1 MADKGTKR
9 IKIFIASSEELGDV
23 RSEVSVMFE
32 QLNRVFSR
40 RNYSI
45 EAVKWED
52 LPGYNSGERKQEEY
66 NREIRDC
73 DMCVVVFWQRFGE
86 YTAEEYNVAEGE
98 LRSKRRLKA
107 IELFFKRSEVETIS
121 EAMKQFRA
129 EQAAKYP
136 IYFANISEFKYRLFL
151 DIEHLLN
158 EHVSVVEDSM
168 IKVDGEVIAP
178 LSQLSFAANNEEFKR
193 LSDEIKELDDDIEF
207 LEDRIAHEPDNKSA
221 KERCNSKK
229 RRRAEL
235 RERLAEHEKLLYAAA
250 VRISS
255 LARENLSKDMRHA
268 FELFEQGRAI
278 EADQLLDSIDRQ
290 QREVVLPSLK
300 ELRESACQYLDG
312 ITSRIDIK
320 LTNGNIP
327 INERIESAN
336 TLYEEAISLADECSY
351 NQESYTKLLAAF
363 GSFLRKYARY
373 NRAYEIYNLTLTNN
387 IRLFGDNS
395 TEAAISYSDIGV
407 VYWQKGEYDKAL
419 EYHTKA
425 LEIREK
431 VLGSEHPNTAS
442 CYNNIGSVY
451 SDKGEYDKALKFYIY
466 ALEISEKV
474 LGIEHPYTATSYNN
488 IGVVYNDKGEYDKAL
503 EFYIKA
509 LEIREKVLGSENP
522 DTATSYYNIGV
533 VYRDKGEYESAIKY
547 LKQAWYTYKAKLG
560 GKHPYSLDT
569 MKILSK
575 VYCDWMFNN
584 GAD

>member
-9 IKIFIASSEELGDV
+9 IRIFIASSEELGDV

-52 LPGYNSGERKQEEY
+52 LPGYNSGGRKQEEY

-73 DMCVVVFWQRFGE
+73 DMCVVIFWQRFGE

-107 IELFFKRSEVETIS
+107 IELFFKRSDVETIS
-121 EAMKQFRA
+121 EEMRRFRDKQA
-129 EQAAKYP
+129 EKYP

-158 EHVSVVEDSM
+158 EHISVVEDSM

-193 LSDEIKELDDDIEF
+193 LSDEIKELDDDIEY

-255 LARENLSKDMRHA
+255 IARENLSKDMRHA

-300 ELRESACQYLDG
+300 ELRESARQYLDG

-327 INERIESAN
+327 IDERIESAN

-363 GSFLRKYARY
+363 GNFLEKYARY
-373 NRAYEIYNLTLTNN
+373 NRAYEIYNLALTNN

-395 TEAAISYSDIGV
+395 TEAAISYNDIGL

-425 LEIREK
+425 LEIEEK
-431 VLGSEHPNTAS
+431 VLGSEHP
-442 CYNNIGSVY
+442 
-451 SDKGEYDKALKFYIY
+451 D
-466 ALEISEKV
+466 
-474 LGIEHPYTATSYNN
+474 TATSYNN
-488 IGVVYNDKGEYDKAL
+488 IGLVYSDKGEHDKAL

-509 LEIREKVLGSENP
+509 LEIREKVLGSEHPYTATYYNNIGSGYCDKGEYDKALEFCIKALEIKEKVLGSEHP
-522 DTATSYYNIGV
+522 DTAISYNNIGL
-533 VYRDKGEYESAIKY
+533 VYNKKGEYESAIKY
-547 LKQAWYTYKAKLG
+547 LKKAAYTYKTKLG
-560 GKHPYSLDT
+560 EEHPYTLDT
-569 MKILSK
+569 REMINKIL
-575 VYCDWMFNN
+575 CDWKFNN

>member
-9 IKIFIASSEELGDV
+9 IRIFIASSEELGDV

-45 EAVKWED
+45 EAVKWEN
-52 LPGYNSGERKQEEY
+52 LPGYNSGGRKQEEY

-73 DMCVVVFWQRFGE
+73 DMCVVIFWQRFGE

-107 IELFFKRSEVETIS
+107 IELFFKRSDVETIS
-121 EAMKQFRA
+121 EEMRRFRDKQA
-129 EQAAKYP
+129 EKYP

-158 EHVSVVEDSM
+158 EHISVVEDSM

-178 LSQLSFAANNEEFKR
+178 LSQLSFAANNEKFKR
-193 LSDEIKELDDDIEF
+193 LSDEIKELNDDIEY
-207 LEDRIAHEPDNKSA
+207 LEDRIAHEPDNKCA

-300 ELRESACQYLDG
+300 ELRESARQYLDG

-327 INERIESAN
+327 IDERIESAN

-363 GSFLRKYARY
+363 GDFLGKYARY
-373 NRAYEIYNLTLTNN
+373 NRAYEIYNLALTNN

-407 VYWQKGEYDKAL
+407 VYWQKGEYFKALEFYIKALEIGEKVLGLEHPDTASSYNNIGSVYRQKGEYDKAL

-431 VLGSEHPNTAS
+431 VLGSGHP
-442 CYNNIGSVY
+442 
-451 SDKGEYDKALKFYIY
+451 D
-466 ALEISEKV
+466 
-474 LGIEHPYTATSYNN
+474 TATSYNN
-488 IGVVYNDKGEYDKAL
+488 IGVVYWEKGEYDKAL

-509 LEIREKVLGSENP
+509 LEINEKVLGSEHP
-522 DTATSYYNIGV
+522 DTAISYNNIGV
-533 VYRDKGEYESAIKY
+533 VYNKKGEYESAIKY
-547 LKQAWYTYKAKLG
+547 LKKAWYTYKAKLG
-560 GKHPYSLDT
+560 EEHPYTLNT
-569 MKILSK
+569 REIINK
-575 VYCDWMFNN
+575 VLCDWKFNN